1 VLFVGFVVCVVAVY
15 AALDTTVP
23 HPAVTPQI
31 TNGLIDLNKALL
43 AVGEAVAIAVA
54 FAGAA
59 VIVGSRY
66 SQRIEMLL
74 TSTNQHPRI
83 RQVGIGLT
91 ALLIACSGESAG
103 LAGSLAHGADQ
114 AIALL
119 ARTSGAS
126 DPSGTLFIVQ
136 QQHAIAGDHS
146 EIPYSLYTEYRS
158 QIVDAGGTVT
168 PYDLFLSDI
177 RNPSSSTNP
186 SNSTLLLVPQANLT
200 QAFGVTSSA
209 ADSTHMPILVTT
221 KQLGV
226 PTGGVA
232 LVDGARTE
240 VVKNLS
246 VFPGLNRSLGV
257 ASLQQMTNLI
267 TFNSTYSGLMVDGLS
282 LSAMQ
287 KIISTDG
294 LNPSS
299 ALTEKEFEQSYTKFW
314 NDSVMPP
321 QMQDLLELALT
332 SIVGLAFIKG
342 LDFQNRRSI
351 IANQSLRGGS
361 GIQPHVTGELYRAV
375 LDLAEASLIAAP
387 ITYELVR
394 ATNGSQFG
402 MAEAFNLSILG
413 SGITVGAVAL
423 LLGVLANLIAIRQ
436 MNMVSEINN

>member
-1 VLFVGFVVCVVAVY
+1 
-15 AALDTTVP
+15 
-23 HPAVTPQI
+23 
-31 TNGLIDLNKALL
+31 
-43 AVGEAVAIAVA
+43 
-54 FAGAA
+54 
-59 VIVGSRY
+59 
-66 SQRIEMLL
+66 M
-74 TSTNQHPRI
+74 
-83 RQVGIGLT
+83 
-91 ALLIACSGESAG
+91 
-103 LAGSLAHGADQ
+103 
-114 AIALL
+114 
-119 ARTSGAS
+119 
-126 DPSGTLFIVQ
+126 
-136 QQHAIAGDHS
+136 
-146 EIPYSLYTEYRS
+146 
-158 QIVDAGGTVT
+158 T